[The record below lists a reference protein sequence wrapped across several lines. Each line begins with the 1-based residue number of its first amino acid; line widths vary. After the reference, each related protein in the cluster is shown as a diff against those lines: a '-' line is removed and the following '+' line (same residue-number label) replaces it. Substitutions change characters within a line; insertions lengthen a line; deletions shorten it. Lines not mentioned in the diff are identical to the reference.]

1 MSPVTLRSDIGVRD
15 SMTVR
20 KTPDLTYGGTVGI
33 NGSDT
38 GLPPERVFAVL
49 KKINLRFT
57 LGFFA
62 LENTNQNPALCFA
75 LNMSSWFRPIQRGH
89 S

>member
-33 NGSDT
+33 SGSDT
-38 GLPPERVFAVL
+38 GLPPERDFAVL
-49 KKINLRFT
+49 KKFNLIFT
-57 LGFFA
+57 FSLFRN
-62 LENTNQNPALCFA
+62 LENTNRNPSFV
-75 LNMSSWFRPIQRGH
+75 FGFKYE
-89 S
+89 